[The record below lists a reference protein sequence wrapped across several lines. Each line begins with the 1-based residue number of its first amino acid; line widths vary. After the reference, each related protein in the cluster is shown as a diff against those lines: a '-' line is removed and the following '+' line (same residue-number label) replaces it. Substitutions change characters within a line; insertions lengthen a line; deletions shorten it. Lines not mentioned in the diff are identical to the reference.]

1 MKIEKNVKNVI
12 RSLKKDMEVED
23 KHRRTL

>member
-12 RSLKKDMEVED
+12 RRLKKDMEDED
-23 KHRRTL
+23 KHRRSL